1 MARRSGAC
9 LGALLLSL
17 AILVTPK
24 VNLRGMVE
32 DILQVQPQTT
42 NIVVVFGAS
51 ALERFWVNEF
61 HRELQPFT
69 NRVGFTWLN
78 DLSWERV
85 KTTPT
90 VLEAETRQKRCNFMM
105 TLLLFGD
112 CVLDH
117 RRGEAHFADFGANQ
131 S

>member
-1 MARRSGAC
+1 
-9 LGALLLSL
+9 
-17 AILVTPK
+17 
-24 VNLRGMVE
+24 MVE
-32 DILQVQPQTT
+32 AILQVQPQTT
-42 NIVVVFGAS
+42 DIVVVHGAPPL
-51 ALERFWVNEF
+51 ARFRVNECK
-61 HRELQPFT
+61 REFQSFT
-69 NRVGFTWLN
+69 DRVGFTRLN